1 MYIFKILVNTF
12 FKEINLQKRLKKMVR
27 FLNKFLNKK
36 FKKYFI
42 LLLLLFLFTSISA
55 MSYVHAVSTHLAD
68 SVFRL
73 HIIANSDSYE
83 DQNLKYKV
91 RDAEIAYLSSIS
103 KGINSKEEVIALV
116 KENLNNFQKIA
127 ENVVKENGYSYK
139 VTVHVNEF
147 YFPTKNYGDISLP
160 AGMYDALRIELGSAT
175 GQNWWCVMFPPLCFV
190 DVSSGIVPD
199 ESKEVLQSNLSEE
212 EFAIISQENEE
223 VKFKFKL
230 LEFFNDISNILT
242 AKK

>member
-1 MYIFKILVNTF
+1 MRILN
-12 FKEINLQKRLKKMVR
+12 R
-27 FLNKFLNKK
+27 KFL
-36 FKKYFI
+36 FKKYI
-42 LLLLLFLFTSISA
+42 TLLILLFLFISVSA
-55 MSYVHAVSTHLAD
+55 VSYVNAVSTHLAD

-91 RDAEIAYLSSIS
+91 RDAEIEYLSSIS
-103 KGINSKEEVIALV
+103 KNVTSKEEVIALV
-116 KENLNNFQKIA
+116 KDNLNNFQKIA
-127 ENVVKENGYSYK
+127 ENVVKEYGYNYS
-139 VTVHVNEF
+139 VTVSVNDF

-160 AGMYDALRIELGSAT
+160 AGMYDALRIELGNAA

-199 ESKEVLQSNLSEE
+199 DSKEVLESNLSEE

-230 LEFFNDISNILT
+230 LELFNTISNTLT